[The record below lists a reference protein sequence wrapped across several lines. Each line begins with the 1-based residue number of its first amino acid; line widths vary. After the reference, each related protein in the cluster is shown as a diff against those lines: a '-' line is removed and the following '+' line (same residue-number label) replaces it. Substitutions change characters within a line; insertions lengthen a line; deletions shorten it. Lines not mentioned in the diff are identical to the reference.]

1 MLDQISFSTRVVLP
15 YLTGMATM
23 LLVPEDFFQ
32 QMAFD
37 MYEAQDKYMRDEFI
51 DPEWKKEHNRR

>member
-1 MLDQISFSTRVVLP
+1 
-15 YLTGMATM
+15 M